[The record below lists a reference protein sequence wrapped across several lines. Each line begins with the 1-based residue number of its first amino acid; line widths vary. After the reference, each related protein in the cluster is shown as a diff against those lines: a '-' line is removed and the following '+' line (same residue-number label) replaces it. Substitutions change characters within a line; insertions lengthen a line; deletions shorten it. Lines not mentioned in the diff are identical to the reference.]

1 MSLNAV
7 IELILAR
14 LGLNNEEDRRKFLNP
29 DYNDLADPFLM
40 ADLERACIR
49 IFNAIESNE
58 RICIYADYDCDGV
71 PSASMLYKFFELL
84 KYENV
89 FVYIPDRHDE
99 GYGLHK
105 DALEKIVSDGANLII
120 TTDVGIGA
128 IQEVLDFAIR
138 GIDIIITDHHLP
150 KLNEDGSDNL
160 PKAFA
165 VVNPKRSDCNYPFK
179 DFCGAGV
186 AFILVR
192 GFLIKYGEYF
202 KVLKGSEKW
211 FLDLVGIATISDMV
225 PLVGENRILSYWGLH
240 VLRKS
245 RNVGL
250 RVLFQKNGIL
260 LKNITEDD
268 IAFTLA
274 PRINAASRMAHPIV
288 AFNTL
293 VSHNEQEALKNVLEL
308 ESLNK
313 ERKTLTATIMRKAN
327 KIAENQKD
335 NKIIVVGETGWHVG
349 VLGIIAMKISEQYKK
364 SVFVWARDNQGN
376 IKGSA
381 RSIGDIHLAQFFSEF
396 PENTFSAH
404 GGHIKA
410 GGFTVLPEAIYTLE
424 QISQTIY
431 ETHIPKEEIEQQDS
445 LVIDTSLISI
455 TPNLFNGLKS
465 LAPFGLANPKPIFR
479 IAGAL
484 VSGVKIFGK
493 NKEHVEITIN
503 DSGKQMSVISFFSA
517 VEPWVSKIYN
527 KNITLT
533 ATLDESN
540 FGGRLL
546 RRMRL
551 ISIEI

>member
-376 IKGSA
+376 IKGSD
-381 RSIGDIHLAQFFSEF
+381 R
-396 PENTFSAH
+396 
-404 GGHIKA
+404 
-410 GGFTVLPEAIYTLE
+410 
-424 QISQTIY
+424 
-431 ETHIPKEEIEQQDS
+431 
-445 LVIDTSLISI
+445 
-455 TPNLFNGLKS
+455 KS
-465 LAPFGLANPKPIFR
+465 
-479 IAGAL
+479 
-484 VSGVKIFGK
+484 VV
-493 NKEHVEITIN
+493 
-503 DSGKQMSVISFFSA
+503 
-517 VEPWVSKIYN
+517 
-527 KNITLT
+527 
-533 ATLDESN
+533 
-540 FGGRLL
+540 
-546 RRMRL
+546 
-551 ISIEI
+551 